1 MIDSFALDISQ
12 GHIRDIDTA
21 GELPLPSRRRLR
33 ESLVRRLPDGRR
45 SLNFVGLLGLAC
57 AKQAWPVWRTAFPSE
72 SRPMNLAEA
81 AVFGIKEGSDSAG
94 RLGSEFMGV
103 KTYLDNKFLLGS
115 EYFPAIYAGF
125 ACWAVARDVL
135 SWVHGG
141 PARGESEREIS
152 PEDWDP
158 CFLASLAVT
167 GGAVWEEGEES
178 DKRRE
183 FWSWYLTAAVPEAF
197 SATVDRP
204 VREARL
210 PPSSQDPLF

>member
-21 GELPLPSRRRLR
+21 GELPLTSRRELKGILVERL
-33 ESLVRRLPDGRR
+33 SDDG
-45 SLNFVGLLGLAC
+45 SPLKFVGLLGLAC

-81 AVFGIKEGSDSAG
+81 AVLGIKDGGAPAA
-94 RLGSEFMGV
+94 RLGSEFMAV

-135 SWVHGG
+135 SWAH
-141 PARGESEREIS
+141 ARVVQGDSEREVS

-158 CFLASLAVT
+158 CFWASLAVT
-167 GGAVWEEGEES
+167 GGATWEAGEES
-178 DKRRE
+178 GRRHE
-183 FWSWYLTAAVPEAF
+183 FWSWYLTVAVPEAF
-197 SATVDRP
+197 TAAADHP
-204 VREARL
+204 VTEARV
-210 PPSSQDPLF
+210 PPSSQDTLF